1 MVQDAAMLPRLLLSS
16 ALLAFPCGSGR
27 SAEVRTLPQ
36 GREYCEELSA
46 RLAPLP
52 EAAREPARS
61 LAQEGLAMCREGHVR
76 TGVARLRRALRVAQG
91 R

>member
-1 MVQDAAMLPRLLLSS
+1 MQDGSMLPRLLLSS
-16 ALLAFPCGSGR
+16 ALLALPSGQPTA
-27 SAEVRTLPQ
+27 AEVHTLPQ
-36 GREYCEELSA
+36 GREYCDELSA

-52 EAAREPARS
+52 NAAREPART
-61 LAQEGLAMCREGHVR
+61 LAEEGRALCRQGNVR

>member
-1 MVQDAAMLPRLLLSS
+1 MLPRLLLSS
-16 ALLAFPCGSGR
+16 ALIAFPGVPR
-27 SAEVRTLPQ
+27 PTAEVRTVPQ

-52 EAAREPARS
+52 GAAQEPARS
-61 LAQEGLAMCREGHVR
+61 LAEEGMTMCREGHVR
-76 TGVARLRRALRVAQG
+76 TGVARLRRALRTAQG

>member
-1 MVQDAAMLPRLLLSS
+1 MLPRLLLSS
-16 ALLAFPCGSGR
+16 ALLALPTGLPPSA
-27 SAEVRTLPQ
+27 AEVHTLPQ
-36 GREYCEELSA
+36 GREYCDELSA

-52 EAAREPARS
+52 GAAREPARS
-61 LAQEGLAMCREGHVR
+61 LAEEGRALCRQGNVR